1 MSRNNQTELKET
13 AIKMHEVG
21 VPLTEICRT
30 VNKSKR
36 TIYRWFQEEGVKT
49 ASEKKD
55 DTAVAEIK
63 DKNLSEGSIKE
74 ILKSN
79 PKALKAL
86 SFEMTKDLMQQWTS
100 TTKRIIAGK
109 NISDQ
114 QRILQMI
121 CQLTGLGG
129 SPNSNKQSIDI
140 NVLNNYKPRR
150 VASKDKVID
159 VEVESDG

>member
-13 AIKMHEVG
+13 ALKLHEAG

-36 TIYRWFQEEGVKT
+36 TIYRWFKEQGVKT
-49 ASEKKD
+49 STEKKD

-63 DKNLSEGSIKE
+63 STKLSAGTIQD

-79 PKALKAL
+79 PKALKEL
-86 SFEMTKDLMQQWTS
+86 SFEMADDIMQQWRA
-100 TTKRIIAGK
+100 TTKRVIAGK
-109 NISDQ
+109 NVSDQ
-114 QRILQMI
+114 QKLLQMF
-121 CQLTGLGG
+121 CQITGLG
-129 SPNSNKQSIDI
+129 SNPNSTRQSIDI

-150 VASKDKVID
+150 VLPKDKVID
-159 VEVESDG
+159 VEVENDG